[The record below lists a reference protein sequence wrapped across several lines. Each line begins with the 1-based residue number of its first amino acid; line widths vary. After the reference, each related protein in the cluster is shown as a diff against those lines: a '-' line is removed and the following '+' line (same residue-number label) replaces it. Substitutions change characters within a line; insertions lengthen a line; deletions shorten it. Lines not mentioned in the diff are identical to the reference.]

1 MRNLIGRLNARSQSD
16 LDRIAAAWRVVVTA
30 PDKSGT
36 VAQIVRTLTD
46 LRSVRDAW
54 VELADDDRTMIAALA
69 SSREA
74 LTLDALAQKTTDDA
88 ADVRATAV
96 RLYRSGWIA
105 REGDNSE
112 LKIDEQ
118 PRLFVPPELAHAIN
132 RVRAE
137 ISAGDRSGVALT
149 QLLRELDQVELEA
162 SAQVWNASIV
172 AGLRSRDELIAI
184 LTATI
189 AEPGAIDRVANAL
202 DRDSTAIYQMVRNG
216 PPEGTPLPDALRA
229 TSLDPDAPAIEP
241 AIRAMLG
248 RLERTLL
255 VWHGYDWKGERLLFV
270 PAEIRQPA
278 PRAVLDPP
286 DAIELTEASKSQPY
300 HYDLAW
306 DLLTLLRGLVP
317 EDRPRT
323 RAGDAF
329 PGAFLERL
337 NRRFWYRGAERPP
350 DGYVPFLTSLGIAE
364 GLIVGAEGRGPLA
377 VAPDIR
383 SWRDRSFDD
392 QDARLRWRWLTA
404 IEWIEGSEQNE
415 THIWGADWRTMRRSL
430 LEGLADLPDDNWR
443 PLDLFA
449 NWIIDREPGLLGRA
463 YTVALGTGVDDD
475 GAEARRQAAQAVIS
489 LTIRRAFVWFGLVD
503 VRRAAAHGFVLRLTD
518 RGRAIATGKALEPTS
533 NPSRFELNNDGDIVL
548 SNPSPLQIWSVSAFS
563 DLVELAQPARFRLTA
578 RSIERAIEAGF
589 QASQIATF
597 LRNQTGDDL
606 PDRVV
611 ELLEKEQRD
620 HPIVTLAPATIVT
633 PQSDA
638 AREEITRILKAANIG
653 WEAVGQDLVIR
664 AAAADLVKLS
674 TIFKS
679 GGFVVRDG

>member
-16 LDRIAAAWRVVVTA
+16 LDRIASAWRVVVTA

-54 VELADDDRTMIAALA
+54 SELSDDDRNLIAALA
-69 SSREA
+69 ASREA
-74 LTLDALAQKTTDDA
+74 QTLDALAQKLTSDP

-118 PRLFVPPELAHAIN
+118 PRLFVPPELAHAVN

-137 ISAGDRSGVALT
+137 ISAGDRSGVSLA

-162 SAQVWNASIV
+162 AAQVWNASIV

-184 LTATI
+184 ITGTI
-189 AEPGAIDRVANAL
+189 AEPGAIERVANSL
-202 DRDSTAIYQMVRNG
+202 DRDAMAIYQLVRG
-216 PPEGTPLPDALRA
+216 GAVEGTPLPDALRA
-229 TSLDPDAPAIEP
+229 TSLDPNAPAGAP
-241 AIRAMLG
+241 SIRAMLG
-248 RLERTLL
+248 KLERSLL
-255 VWHGYDWKGERLLFV
+255 VWHGYDWKGDRLLFV
-270 PAEIRQPA
+270 PGEIRQPA
-278 PRAVLDPP
+278 PKAALDPP
-286 DAIELTEASKSQPY
+286 AAIELTEESKSTSY
-300 HYDLAW
+300 HFHLAW

-323 RAGDAF
+323 RAGDSF

-364 GLIVGAEGRGPLA
+364 GLIVGADGRAPLT

-404 IEWIEGSEQNE
+404 IDWIEGSEQNE

-430 LEGLADLPDDNWR
+430 LEALADLPDGSWR

-449 NWIIDREPGLLGRA
+449 GWIIDREPGLLGRA

-503 VRRAAAHGFVLRLTD
+503 VRRAAAHGFVLRLTE
-518 RGRAIATGKALEPTS
+518 RGRAIATGKALDATAGS
-533 NPSRFELNNDGDIVL
+533 SRFGLKNDGEIILTD
-548 SNPSPLQIWSVSAFS
+548 PTPLQIWSVSAFAEQI
-563 DLVELAQPARFRLTA
+563 ELAAPARYRLTA

-597 LRNQTGDDL
+597 LRNQTGTEL
-606 PDRVV
+606 PAGVA

-620 HPIVTLAPATIVT
+620 HPIVSLAPATIVT
-633 PQSDA
+633 PQSEA
-638 AREEITRILKAANIG
+638 ARDEITRILSAASIG
-653 WEAVGQDLVIR
+653 WEEIGADLVIR
-664 AAAADLVKLS
+664 AAVADLVKLS
-674 TIFKS
+674 TMFKS